1 MKQLVVEIPKADNI
15 FLELDEAVA
24 PKTVDALVMN
34 LPFKVGLNVW
44 GDEIYTD
51 PTPIKIGKE
60 NAKSVVSL
68 YDVAYWPPGNAIC
81 LFYGP
86 TPLSTTQIKPYSP
99 VNVIGKIK
107 NPDKTILSKIV
118 AGTKATFR
126 RPKQF

>member
-1 MKQLVVEIPKADNI
+1 MKQLVVEIPKAENI
-15 FLELDEAVA
+15 FLELDETIAA
-24 PKTVDALVMN
+24 KTVGLLIKN

-51 PTPIKIGKE
+51 PTPVKTGEE
-60 NAKSVVSL
+60 NAKSIVEL
-68 YDVAYWPPGNAIC
+68 FDVAYWPPGNAIC

-86 TPLSTTQIKPYSP
+86 TPLSSTQIKPYSP

-126 RPKQF
+126 EA